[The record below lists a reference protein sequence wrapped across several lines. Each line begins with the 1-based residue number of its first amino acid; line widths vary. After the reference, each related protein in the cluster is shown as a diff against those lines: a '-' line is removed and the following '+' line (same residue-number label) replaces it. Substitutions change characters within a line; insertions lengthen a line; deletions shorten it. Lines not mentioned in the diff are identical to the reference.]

1 MVAAGAV
8 GALLMGCTA
17 SVPHPEPPPSSRSA
31 EAPVAYARDTIVGTV
46 AGATV
51 VARPGTF
58 SGLCQP
64 MRAAE
69 RLAGFMA
76 GFAEA
81 PDQTLALV
89 GTGFRWYS
97 SGEHGPSERNLAAYT
112 RDQLA
117 TLLSVRKAEH
127 ERQRLVAVAL
137 HETGDFTAVVARVA
151 NDLPVGRV
159 GRVRSAS
166 GKGKVDCETG
176 QLVVLSLVVNRP
188 EASDFVSGVLVGL
201 SEAQLRVAAAP
212 AITELSRQ
220 PP

>member
-8 GALLMGCTA
+8 SALLMGCTA
-17 SVPHPEPPPSSRSA
+17 SVPRPEPPPPSRSA

-51 VARPGTF
+51 VARPGTYF
-58 SGLCQP
+58 GWCQP

-81 PDQTLALV
+81 PDQALALV

-97 SGEHGPSERNLAAYT
+97 M
-112 RDQLA
+112 
-117 TLLSVRKAEH
+117 
-127 ERQRLVAVAL
+127 
-137 HETGDFTAVVARVA
+137 
-151 NDLPVGRV
+151 
-159 GRVRSAS
+159 
-166 GKGKVDCETG
+166 
-176 QLVVLSLVVNRP
+176 
-188 EASDFVSGVLVGL
+188 ASDFVGGALVGL
-201 SEAQLRVAAAP
+201 SEAQLRAAAAP

-220 PP
+220 P